1 MRESP
6 SFNRDLQWG
15 CDEANAARLTH
26 DATPLHRRPHHV
38 SRPSGRPQA
47 RQLIQRQA
55 RALGDPT
62 RYDIFRYIADAL
74 EPVRVATLADHFGL
88 NPNAI
93 RQHLSKLT
101 EALLLS
107 EELATVPTGG
117 RPPLQYRI
125 TPAAVGGW
133 GTPAP
138 HEMLSLALLRVLEG
152 GAPVDAGIEEGL
164 RMATSYPPSEDP
176 LVALETEMAR
186 RGFEPRLD
194 TSAGVVELV
203 FDRCPFLAAASAAPD
218 IVCEIHRGLAQG
230 ILRGLDAD
238 ARVSRLVSF
247 PPVQAGC
254 RLQIELR
261 APEG

>member
-1 MRESP
+1 MGLATKPTSP
-6 SFNRDLQWG
+6 
-15 CDEANAARLTH
+15 ALTH
-26 DATPLHRRPHHV
+26 AAPLHRRPHHV

-62 RYDIFRYIADAL
+62 RYDIFRYVADAL
-74 EPVRVATLADHFGL
+74 EPVRVATLAEHFGL

-125 TPAAVGGW
+125 TPAVVGGW

-152 GAPVDAGIEEGL
+152 GTAVDAGIEEGL
-164 RMATSYPPSEDP
+164 RMATTYQASEDP
-176 LVALETEMAR
+176 LAALETEMVR
-186 RGFEPRLD
+186 RGFEPELD
-194 TSAGVVELV
+194 TSDGVVELV
-203 FDRCPFLAAASAAPD
+203 LQRCPFLAAASAAPD
-218 IVCEIHRGLAQG
+218 VVCEIHRGLAQG
-230 ILRGLDAD
+230 LLQGLDAD
-238 ARVSRLVSF
+238 VRVSRLLSF
-247 PPVQAGC
+247 PPAEAGC
-254 RLQIELR
+254 RLQIELLPPDR
-261 APEG
+261 